1 MDFRYG
7 IHTIELFHRLS
18 KKSFNKVFQHL
29 KSLHFGKLY
38 PDATYHSDKG
48 IEKYICTSY
57 CSRGVVLYLFKQK
70 RSKNKA
76 SKNIA
81 CSIRFRLNPHTLL
94 HGKYSPKKVFTAK
107 ENQLNSFDNRMT
119 GLLREIG
126 LDCEFEQL
134 TLSRIDCCL
143 DYFPES
149 QKWVD
154 EALRVIRRSPYMKQY
169 KLCTFGKGFPN
180 HKEKNAHSWRICCK
194 TTTLTVYD
202 KMFQLMEE
210 DLLEQYDAPMLR
222 FEVSRSGAK
231 FKRGLSDEV
240 KGSNKEILKTV
251 MNESEKTIHSYKELQ
266 RYSEKYKIPPEQDQ
280 CGSYGFQKV
289 KFCKL
294 HNYIYKEQKNSKF
307 SSAPYCSFYVSPREM
322 YMLLLNLV
330 ILYAICV
337 NAEIYFCMVWNA
349 RGSLQ
354 SISHLYACKIASL
367 ASGFDYFSSC
377 LRANAKAGEPPLLM
391 VLRLYGGKKRC
402 QMRPMM

>member
-7 IHTIELFHRLS
+7 IHTMELFHRLS

-29 KSLHFGKLY
+29 KSLDFGKLY
-38 PDATYHSDKG
+38 PDATYHSESG
-48 IEKYICTSY
+48 MTKYICTSY
-57 CSRGVVLYLFKQK
+57 CGQGVVLYLYKQK
-70 RSKNKA
+70 RSRNKT

-107 ENQLNSFDNRMT
+107 ENQLKSLDNRMT

-126 LDCEFEQL
+126 LDREFEQL

-154 EALRVIRRSPYMKQY
+154 EALRVIRCSPYMKQY

-202 KMFQLMEE
+202 KTFQLMEE

-231 FKRGLSDEV
+231 FKRGLSDEI

-251 MNESEKTIHSYKELQ
+251 MNESEKTIHSYMKKLHANLPFV
-266 RYSEKYKIPPEQDQ
+266 RYSDCIARIETVKHSATRKNMRLLAEKLSDCK
-280 CGSYGFQKV
+280 SYAQAVINSGLSEN
-289 KFCKL
+289 KL
-294 HNYIYKEQKNSKF
+294 RTVRKQFEKLGVQP
-307 SSAPYCSFYVSPREM
+307 AT
-322 YMLLLNLV
+322 
-330 ILYAICV
+330 
-337 NAEIYFCMVWNA
+337 
-349 RGSLQ
+349 
-354 SISHLYACKIASL
+354 
-367 ASGFDYFSSC
+367 
-377 LRANAKAGEPPLLM
+377 LRDTAGIDE
-391 VLRLYGGKKRC
+391 LRF
-402 QMRPMM
+402 MR

>member
-1 MDFRYG
+1 MEFRHG
-7 IHTIELFHRLS
+7 IHTIEFFRRMS
-18 KKSFNKVFQHL
+18 QKSFNKVFQHL
-29 KSLHFGKLY
+29 KSLNFGKLY

-57 CSRGVVLYLFKQK
+57 CGQGVVLYLYKQK
-70 RSKNKA
+70 RSRNKT

-94 HGKYSPKKVFTAK
+94 RGEYSPKKVFTAK
-107 ENQLNSFDNRMT
+107 ENRLKSLDNRMT
-119 GLLREIG
+119 GLLHKIS
-126 LDCEFEQL
+126 LDCDFEQL

-143 DYFPES
+143 DFFPES

-169 KLCTFGKGFPN
+169 KLCTFGKEFPN
-180 HKEKNAHSWRICCK
+180 HKEKNAHSWCICCK

-202 KMFQLMEE
+202 KTFQLMEE

-251 MNESEKTIHSYKELQ
+251 INESEKTIHSYKELQ

-280 CGSYGFQKV
+280 CGSYVFQKV

-307 SSAPYCSFYVSPREM
+307 SSAPYCSFYVPPREM

-330 ILYAICV
+330 IFLCYLRKCRNIFLYGMECPRFITVNITPICV
-337 NAEIYFCMVWNA
+337 QNRLPRKRFRLLFIMPTRKHKGRRTTIADGPPAVW
-349 RGSLQ
+349 
-354 SISHLYACKIASL
+354 
-367 ASGFDYFSSC
+367 
-377 LRANAKAGEPPLLM
+377 
-391 VLRLYGGKKRC
+391 GKKRC
-402 QMRPMM
+402 QMRSMM

>member
-29 KSLHFGKLY
+29 KSLNFGKLY

-57 CSRGVVLYLFKQK
+57 CGHGVILYLYKQK
-70 RSKNKA
+70 RSKNKT
-76 SKNIA
+76 SKNIT

-94 HGKYSPKKVFTAK
+94 HGKYSPKEVFHAEEK
-107 ENQLNSFDNRMT
+107 QLNSLDKEMT
-119 GLLREIG
+119 KLLHKIG
-126 LDCEFEQL
+126 LNCNFEQL

-143 DYFPES
+143 DYFPDS
-149 QKWVD
+149 QDWVD
-154 EALRVIRRSPYMKQY
+154 EALRVVRRSPYMKKY
-169 KLCTFGKGFPN
+169 ELCTFDKTFSN
-180 HKEKNAHSWRICCK
+180 HKKKNAHSWRICCK

-202 KMFQLMEE
+202 KTFQLMEE

-377 LRANAKAGEPPLLM
+377 LRANIKVGEPPLLM

>member
-29 KSLHFGKLY
+29 KSLNFGKLY

-57 CSRGVVLYLFKQK
+57 CGQGVVLYLYKQK
-70 RSKNKA
+70 RSKNKTKKNLA
-76 SKNIA
+76 SFIH
-81 CSIRFRLNPHTLL
+81 FRLNPHTLL
-94 HGKYSPKKVFTAK
+94 RGEYSPKKVFTAK
-107 ENQLNSFDNRMT
+107 ENQLKSLDNRMT
-119 GLLREIG
+119 GLLCEIG

-231 FKRGLSDEV
+231 FKHGLSDEV

-251 MNESEKTIHSYKELQ
+251 MNESEKTIHSYMKKLHADLPFVRYSDCMAKVEAVKHASTRKNMRLLVKKLSDCKCYAQAVKNSELSESQLRTVRKQFKKLGIQPITLKDKAEIEELQ
-266 RYSEKYKIPPEQDQ
+266 
-280 CGSYGFQKV
+280 F
-289 KFCKL
+289 
-294 HNYIYKEQKNSKF
+294 
-307 SSAPYCSFYVSPREM
+307 
-322 YMLLLNLV
+322 
-330 ILYAICV
+330 
-337 NAEIYFCMVWNA
+337 
-349 RGSLQ
+349 
-354 SISHLYACKIASL
+354 
-367 ASGFDYFSSC
+367 
-377 LRANAKAGEPPLLM
+377 
-391 VLRLYGGKKRC
+391 VL
-402 QMRPMM
+402 